1 MTSSNQLIDSPPKSG
16 EPQDGLISNSFKLAG
31 AGLLVATAL
40 QAQTG
45 GKPTDLDILNYALT
59 LENLEAAF
67 YNQGLKQ
74 YSSTDFMNGAF
85 MNGLSDT
92 SAGDVY
98 AYLTII
104 KDHENQHVRTL
115 TSVIKSLGGTP
126 VMPCVYDFGYSNVDQ
141 FIGVAQALEN
151 TGVMAYDGA
160 IALLTN
166 PALVTA
172 SATIAT
178 VEARHAAYLN
188 VLNGQL
194 PSPDP
199 YDTAKSMQDILKIA
213 GAFIKSC

>member
-1 MTSSNQLIDSPPKSG
+1 MTSSNSTTSSEHEGFASTSLKI
-16 EPQDGLISNSFKLAG
+16 AG
-31 AGLLVATAL
+31 AGLLVATAM
-40 QAQTG
+40 QAQTSA
-45 GKPTDLDILNYALT
+45 PTDIDILNYALT

-67 YNQGLKQ
+67 YTQGLKQ
-74 YSSTDFMNGAF
+74 YSSTDFMNAAF
-85 MNGLSDT
+85 MSGFADGSG
-92 SAGDVY
+92 SDVY

-126 VMPCVYDFGYSNVDQ
+126 VSPCMYDFGYTNVDQ
-141 FIGVAQALEN
+141 FIAVAQALEN

-160 IALLTN
+160 IALLKN

-178 VEARHAAYLN
+178 IEARHAAYLN

-194 PSPDP
+194 PSPDAF
-199 YDTAKSMQDILKIA
+199 DTAKSMQAILAIA
-213 GAFIKSC
+213 GTFIKGC